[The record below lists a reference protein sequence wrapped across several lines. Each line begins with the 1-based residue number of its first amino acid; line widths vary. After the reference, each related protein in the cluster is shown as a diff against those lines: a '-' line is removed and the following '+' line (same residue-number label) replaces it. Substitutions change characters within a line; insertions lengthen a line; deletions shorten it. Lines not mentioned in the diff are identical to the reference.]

1 MAAENKMKEHVRSG
15 VCASYHCCA
24 TLLLT
29 LLVVST
35 QATSNTNTM
44 SQNSGER
51 QRKATLTLYFV
62 RHGETVANTLRQVV
76 GQSDSV

>member
-1 MAAENKMKEHVRSG
+1 MAAEPKMKEHVRSG

-24 TLLLT
+24 ALLL
-29 LLVVST
+29 LFVVST